1 MKRRITA
8 LALLLCLCLTA
19 CGGEEAQQPEEAV
32 RPPQPATLLETAS
45 GLSES
50 ETLLT
55 VDGRDIPAWKYLYW
69 LAYTCDRLAQRYAEA
84 KLPLDWS
91 APVSGGTLAD
101 YAKDQ
106 ALADTTLYAVVENWS
121 EAYGAQPAQTA
132 KSANPLPE
140 LGLTQAQ
147 LEQMEDVGR
156 CYAALWT
163 LCQSGES
170 ALSPSQEDLSA
181 FARESQALTLDRILI
196 PAGED
201 RAAAQ
206 EKASQIFAQL
216 NEAGDQ
222 AATFQEL
229 AAAGGDP
236 AGSRTLLPQ
245 DGSLDESLLSAAQD
259 LEENQCS
266 GILESEEGF
275 SILRRL
281 PLDPSPL
288 LEAWFDDSLENAS
301 KSAQISVSESYSAL
315 DPVSF
320 YDALQQARQRENR
333 RQDGIL

>member
-19 CGGEEAQQPEEAV
+19 CGGEEDQQPEEAV

-69 LAYTCDRLAQRYAEA
+69 LAYT
-84 KLPLDWS
+84 
-91 APVSGGTLAD
+91 
-101 YAKDQ
+101 KDQ

-121 EAYGAQPAQTA
+121 EAYGAQPTQEA

-147 LEQMEDVGR
+147 LDQMEDVGR
-156 CYAALWT
+156 RYAALWT

-222 AATFQEL
+222 AAAFQEL

-259 LEENQCS
+259 LAENQCS

-320 YDALQQARQRENR
+320 YDALQQTRQGENR
-333 RQDGIL
+333 RLDGIL